1 MSSFKQLFRPKKH
14 AYAQVS
20 QLQSMTPEQIVRL
33 DPSLVSS
40 RLEEDKAAVASTLSR
55 PQRQAL
61 SRPQRQALTRLLA
74 IKRQMK
80 SIPHLNREAAILD
93 FLDREGLHD
102 DRRKASAVDELM
114 VQTQREMMQD
124 QLATK
129 DLQNRVH
136 QLRDAP
142 TVPDTEEEAI
152 YRRLQALRTGGSN
165 CNSSRRRRGQPRR
178 RQLTQ
183 RLHQSVK
190 QPRRRRGRGRRT
202 RGRGKGSSTYRR

>member
-165 CNSSRRRRGQPRR
+165 CSRRRRGQPRR

-190 QPRRRRGRGRRT
+190 QPRRRRGRVRRT

>member
-40 RLEEDKAAVASTLSR
+40 RLEEDKAAVAST
-55 PQRQAL
+55 L

-165 CNSSRRRRGQPRR
+165 CSRRRRGQPRR

-190 QPRRRRGRGRRT
+190 QPRRRRGRRTRGR

>member
-40 RLEEDKAAVASTLSR
+40 RLEEDKAALAST
-55 PQRQAL
+55 L

-165 CNSSRRRRGQPRR
+165 CNSIRRRRGQPRR

-183 RLHQSVK
+183 RLHRAVK
-190 QPRRRRGRGRRT
+190 QPRRKRGRGRGRRT
-202 RGRGKGSSTYRR
+202 RGRRGRGKGSSTYRR

>member
-40 RLEEDKAAVASTLSR
+40 RLEEDKAALAST
-55 PQRQAL
+55 L

-165 CNSSRRRRGQPRR
+165 CNSIRRRRGQPRR

-183 RLHQSVK
+183 RLHRSVK
-190 QPRRRRGRGRRT
+190 QPRRKRGRGRGRRT
-202 RGRGKGSSTYRR
+202 RGRRGRGKGSSTYRR

>member
-40 RLEEDKAAVASTLSR
+40 RLEEDKAAVAST
-55 PQRQAL
+55 L

>member
-40 RLEEDKAAVASTLSR
+40 RLEEDKAALAST
-55 PQRQAL
+55 L

-165 CNSSRRRRGQPRR
+165 CNSIRRRRGQPRR

-183 RLHQSVK
+183 RLHRSVK
-190 QPRRRRGRGRRT
+190 QPRRKRGRGRRT
-202 RGRGKGSSTYRR
+202 RGRRGRGKGSSTYRR

>member
-61 SRPQRQALTRLLA
+61 TRLLA

-93 FLDREGLHD
+93 FLNREGLHD

-165 CNSSRRRRGQPRR
+165 CSRRRRGQPRR

-190 QPRRRRGRGRRT
+190 QPRRRRGRRTRGR

>member
-40 RLEEDKAAVASTLSR
+40 RLEEDKAAVAST
-55 PQRQAL
+55 L

-202 RGRGKGSSTYRR
+202 RGRRGRGKGSSTHRR

>member
-61 SRPQRQALTRLLA
+61 TRLLA

-93 FLDREGLHD
+93 FLNREGLHD

-178 RQLTQ
+178 RQPTQ

-190 QPRRRRGRGRRT
+190 QPRRRRGRRTRGR